1 MSKENKEIARRVAE
15 EGFSKGNLEVLDEL
29 LAEDIVNKDPSVP
42 PEIPPGRE
50 GIKILAQGYVSAFPD
65 MDFKIE
71 DQIAEGDKVVSVW
84 SASGTHQG
92 ELLGIP
98 PTGRQTTTSGITIDV
113 IKDGKIVE
121 TLTHWDNLGLLQ
133 QLGVIPQ
140 VGAATQG

>member
-1 MSKENKEIARRVAE
+1 MSKENKQIARRVAE
-15 EGFSKGNLEVLDEL
+15 EGFSKGNVEVIDEL
-29 LAEDIVNKDPSVP
+29 VAEDVVNKDPSVP

-50 GIKILAQGYVSAFPD
+50 GIKILAQSYVTAFPD
-65 MDFKIE
+65 MDFRIE

-92 ELLGIP
+92 DFMGIP
-98 PTGRQTTTSGITIDV
+98 ATGKQGRTSGITIDR

-133 QLGVIPQ
+133 QMGVIPE
-140 VGAATQG
+140 VGAATQR

>member
-1 MSKENKEIARRVAE
+1 MSQENKDISRRVADA
-15 EGFSKGNLEVLDEL
+15 FSSGNVDVIDEL
-29 LAEDIVNKDPSVP
+29 MAEDIVNKDPSLP

-50 GIKILAQGYVSAFPD
+50 GIKILAQGYANAFPD
-65 MDFKIE
+65 MNYQIE
-71 DQIAEGDKVVSVW
+71 DQIAEGDKVVTVW

-98 PTGRQTTTSGITIDV
+98 PTGKQTKTSGITVDR

-133 QLGVIPQ
+133 QLGVVPA
-140 VGAATQG
+140 VGATTQG